1 MLTEGLFPLQDE
13 RISVSGVLGPQVSAF
28 LL

>member
-13 RISVSGVLGPQVSAF
+13 HISVSGVLGPQVSPF